1 MQRDEIDLREFLN
14 IAINKLKIFLIVL
27 VIMIVLGAMYLIYD
41 YFMNY
46 NCTMTVL
53 VNGGN
58 DSIGKIL
65 ENLNTD
71 KVSGTFE
78 KSTSTIDIVSKNT
91 DEISAREG
99 LEQYY
104 SKLKEKSE
112 ELYKNISY
120 SEVKDISFEKK
131 SMNYYIRIM
140 FIFIIVAIILYFIYI
155 WIVFDMSVTTNKYEL
170 LNITNLK
177 VLGNI
182 CNDESTSLINV
193 NIELNKNLNNPKT
206 ILFVK
211 ADVKTDNSLVI
222 NKVLKGYLE
231 KEYSVITVGYM
242 DNIITDNISLENVS
256 SKKDIE
262 NTLHHIKEK
271 YDKILINSET
281 ISEDYKTNIL
291 ANIADTSIIVARAKK
306 TKIDSILMTKKY
318 IDYVGGK
325 VTGIILS

>member
-1 MQRDEIDLREFLN
+1 MQRNEIDLREFLN

-27 VIMIVLGAMYLIYD
+27 VIMITLGITYLIYD
-41 YFMNY
+41 HFMNY

-58 DSIGKIL
+58 DSITKIL

-78 KSTSTIDIVSKNT
+78 KSTSTVEIVSKNT

-120 SEVKDISFEKK
+120 SEVKDISFEEKG
-131 SMNYYIRIM
+131 MNYYVRII
-140 FIFIIVAIILYFIYI
+140 FVFIIVAIILYFIYI

-182 CNDESTSLINV
+182 CNDESSSLINV

-211 ADVKTDNSLVI
+211 ADIKTDNSLVI
-222 NKVLKGYLE
+222 NNVLKGYLE
-231 KEYSVITVGYM
+231 KGYSVITVGYM
-242 DNIITDNISLENVS
+242 DNTLTENISLENVS
-256 SKKDIE
+256 SKKEIEDILY
-262 NTLHHIKEK
+262 NIKEK

-281 ISEDYKTNIL
+281 MSADYKTNIL

-306 TKIDSILMTKKY
+306 TKIDSILMTKEY

-325 VTGIILS
+325 ISGIILG

>member
-1 MQRDEIDLREFLN
+1 MQRNEIDLREFLN

-27 VIMIVLGAMYLIYD
+27 VIMITLGITYLIYD
-41 YFMNY
+41 HFMNY

-58 DSIGKIL
+58 DSITKIL

-78 KSTSTIDIVSKNT
+78 KSTSTVEIVSKNT

-120 SEVKDISFEKK
+120 SEVKDISFEEKG
-131 SMNYYIRIM
+131 MNYYVRII
-140 FIFIIVAIILYFIYI
+140 FVFIIVAIILYFIYI

-182 CNDESTSLINV
+182 CNDESSSLINV

-211 ADVKTDNSLVI
+211 ADIKTDNSLVI
-222 NKVLKGYLE
+222 NNVLKGYLE
-231 KEYSVITVGYM
+231 KGYSVITVGYM
-242 DNIITDNISLENVS
+242 DNTLTENISLENVS
-256 SKKDIE
+256 SKKEIEDILY
-262 NTLHHIKEK
+262 NIKEK
-271 YDKILINSET
+271 YDKILINSDT
-281 ISEDYKTNIL
+281 MSADYKTNIL

-306 TKIDSILMTKKY
+306 TKIDSILMTKEY

-325 VTGIILS
+325 ISGIILG